1 LPTADGMPERDT
13 PASTVTPPALLRVA
27 HVRRVHG
34 VRGEVRVQRLGGDSG
49 RFATGTI
56 LLDERDRRS
65 LTITSS
71 RPLDGDDMLL
81 AFAELP
87 TREEVATLH
96 GNYLCVAPSQARPL
110 GEDEWFV
117 WQLIGLHAVGDDG
130 AALGVVHDVEE
141 QPSSDVIVV
150 RDGTVERR
158 YPLVREWVR
167 SVDLA
172 EGVVVVTP
180 WPEADE
186 S

>member
-1 LPTADGMPERDT
+1 MPERDT

-49 RFATGTI
+49 RFAAGTI

-117 WQLIGLHAVGDDG
+117 WQLV
-130 AALGVVHDVEE
+130 E

-172 EGVVVVTP
+172 QGVVVVTP

>member
-1 LPTADGMPERDT
+1 LPTAGGMPERDT

-34 VRGEVRVQRLGGDSG
+34 VRGEVRVQRLGGDTG
-49 RFATGTI
+49 RFAAGI
-56 LLDERDRRS
+56 VLLDERNQRP
-65 LTITSS
+65 LTITSA

-81 AFAELP
+81 GFAELP
-87 TREEVATLH
+87 TRDDVATLH
-96 GNYLCVAPSQARPL
+96 GSYLCVAPSQARPL

-117 WQLIGLHAVGDDG
+117 WQLVGLRAVSDG
-130 AALGVVHDVEE
+130 GEALGVVHDVEE

-150 RDGTVERR
+150 RDGTVEHR